1 MKPRKEQTMK
11 EKKDFIAVLEE
22 YKQLF
27 TDFFCD
33 PKPRSVKVEGSFY
46 IVEELYSL
54 SKNEIELPIFTLDK
68 NEFQIKFKESVNFAI
83 NEMNLW
89 YISKM
94 KKDKKKIKIYSEDF
108 LVGIFYLPKQIQVE
122 FLITWTNQ
130 PYFRVV
136 SIHGIWLNSRVEKEK
151 KDYELK
157 VLPKREGSLRVRI
170 RIRTKDY
177 KKNIERILFY
187 GKIYSYLEIV
197 FEEEV
202 ESVPLCINGVYLF
215 GVSRIELDEENIDLF
230 LNLKKEQSQKEY
242 SSHIR
247 YGEKRIEIY
256 KKHGIIYIL
265 CSPYQRE
272 NPNVEML
279 PISNK
284 EKLYLGHSIYQ

>member
-1 MKPRKEQTMK
+1 MK
-11 EKKDFIAVLEE
+11 EKTDFIAILEE
-22 YKQLF
+22 YKGLF

-33 PKPRSVKVEGSFY
+33 PKPRSVKVERSFD
-46 IVEELYSL
+46 IVEELSEEL
-54 SKNEIELPIFTLDK
+54 IKNIGIFTIDK
-68 NEFQIKFKESVNFAI
+68 NEFQSKFKESVKFAI
-83 NEMNLW
+83 NNMNLW
-89 YISKM
+89 DISKM
-94 KKDKKKIKIYSEDF
+94 KKDEKKIKIYSEDF

-136 SIHGIWLNSRVEKEK
+136 SIHGIWLNSRLEKEK

-215 GVSRIELDEENIDLF
+215 GVSRIELDEEKMKLF
-230 LNLKKEQSQKEY
+230 LRRKDEQSQKEY
-242 SSHIR
+242 SIR
-247 YGEKRIEIY
+247 IYYEEKRIEIY
-256 KKHGIIYIL
+256 KKYGIIYLVCPLGDDNDIDMKFL
-265 CSPYQRE
+265 STKE
-272 NPNVEML
+272 NL
-279 PISNK
+279 R
-284 EKLYLGHSIYQ
+284 LGHSIYR

>member
-1 MKPRKEQTMK
+1 MSEAKGMRKTMK
-11 EKKDFIAVLEE
+11 ETIDFITVLEE

-33 PKPRSVKVEGSFY
+33 PKPRSVKIERRFV
-46 IVEELYSL
+46 IVKELSEKL
-54 SKNEIELPIFTLDK
+54 IKNIGIFTLEK
-68 NEFQIKFKESVNFAI
+68 NEFQNKGGVNFAI
-83 NEMNLW
+83 NRMSLW
-89 YISKM
+89 DISKM
-94 KKDKKKIKIYSEDF
+94 KKDEKKIKIYSEDF

-122 FLITWTNQ
+122 FFITWTNE
-130 PYFRVV
+130 PYFRLV
-136 SIHGIWLNSRVEKEK
+136 SIHGIWINSMIEKEK

-170 RIRTKDY
+170 RIQTKDY

>member
-1 MKPRKEQTMK
+1 MK
-11 EKKDFIAVLEE
+11 EKTDFIAILEE
-22 YKQLF
+22 YKGLF

-33 PKPRSVKVEGSFY
+33 PKPRSVKVERSFD
-46 IVEELYSL
+46 IVEELSEEL
-54 SKNEIELPIFTLDK
+54 IKNIGIFTIDK
-68 NEFQIKFKESVNFAI
+68 NEFQSKFKESVKFAI
-83 NEMNLW
+83 NNMNLW
-89 YISKM
+89 DISKM
-94 KKDKKKIKIYSEDF
+94 KKDEKKIKIYSEDF

-136 SIHGIWLNSRVEKEK
+136 SIHGIWLNSRLEKEK

-170 RIRTKDY
+170 KIRTKDY

-215 GVSRIELDEENIDLF
+215 GVSRIELDEEKMELF
-230 LNLKKEQSQKEY
+230 LRRKEEQSQKEY
-242 SSHIR
+242 SIR
-247 YGEKRIEIY
+247 IYYEEKRIEIY
-256 KKHGIIYIL
+256 KKYGIIYLVCPLGDDNDIDMKFL
-265 CSPYQRE
+265 STKE
-272 NPNVEML
+272 NL
-279 PISNK
+279 R
-284 EKLYLGHSIYQ
+284 LGHSIYR